1 MPLDLAPLLDSA
13 LPPGTKGLPFPSND
27 LTVREIADRGW
38 SLLAGDLVL
47 PAAVLKT
54 SALTNNVEAMQ
65 AYVARSGVQ
74 LAPHGKTTLSPQ
86 LFERQLE
93 AGAWAIT
100 VATVSQLALCH
111 RVGVPRVL
119 IANEV
124 VGPAETALLARL
136 SAEAPDREYL
146 VLIDSRE
153 GAEQIQQAFTA
164 CPEAPAARV
173 LIEVGMTGGRCG
185 VRTLEE
191 AVALARAVAGMDRI
205 ELHGVEG
212 YEGLIVSTDP
222 GRDAAAVDA
231 YLALIGESVS
241 AIRAAGLFAAP
252 DRVILT
258 AGGSVYYDL
267 VARAFIDRDDSTL
280 LPVLRS
286 GCYLTHDS
294 GFYHRRQKDVVE
306 RLAMGAAPD
315 LKPALEVWCRV
326 LSRPEPGRAILTA
339 GKRDVSFDIDLPV
352 ALHWFRPGV
361 HTAPQPAVGWTI
373 TQLSDQHAFAQAN
386 DGEAN
391 DGEATAFEVGDLV
404 GLGISHPCTTFDKWP
419 LLFEVDDAYRVIG
432 GFRTCF

>member
-1 MPLDLAPLLDSA
+1 MALDLASLLNSA
-13 LPPGTKGLPFPSND
+13 LPPGTKGLPSQPDGFA
-27 LTVREIADRGW
+27 VRDIAGQGW

-54 SALTNNVEAMQ
+54 SALKNNVEAMQ

-74 LAPHGKTTLSPQ
+74 LAPHGKTTLCPQ

-100 VATVSQLALCH
+100 VATISQLALCH
-111 RVGVPRVL
+111 SVGVPRVL

-146 VLIDSRE
+146 VLVDSVA
-153 GAEQIQQAFTA
+153 GAKHIQQAFAA
-164 CPEAPAARV
+164 CPEAPPARV
-173 LIEVGMTGGRCG
+173 LIEVGMVGGRCG
-185 VRTLEE
+185 VRTVDE
-191 AVALARAVAGMDRI
+191 AVALARAVATMDRI
-205 ELHGVEG
+205 ELHGIEG
-212 YEGLIVSTDP
+212 YEGLIVSADP
-222 GRDAAAVDA
+222 ARDAAAVDA
-231 YLALIGESVS
+231 YLALISESLSV
-241 AIRAAGLFAAP
+241 IRSAGLFADP
-252 DRVILT
+252 NRVILT

-267 VARAFIDRDDSTL
+267 VAKAFIGQDDAAL

-294 GFYHRRQKDVVE
+294 GFYHRRQADVIE
-306 RLAMGAAPD
+306 RGAMGAAPD
-315 LKPALEVWCRV
+315 LKPALEVWARV

-352 ALHWFRPGV
+352 PLHWFRPGL
-361 HTAPQPAVGWTI
+361 HTEPQPVVGWKV
-373 TQLSDQHAFAQAN
+373 TQLSDQHAFALA
-386 DGEAN
+386 DIAAGAEV
-391 DGEATAFEVGDLV
+391 TAFEVGDLV

-419 LLFEVDDAYRVIG
+419 LMFEVDDAYRVIG